1 MNALIVNCH
10 ERKHLPSEFKAM
22 KRKCICLKAQQV
34 AHLSAEGNLLILFAI
49 IVFFNSL
56 WESKIESEKEI
67 KLKNT
72 TFDA

>member
-1 MNALIVNCH
+1 
-10 ERKHLPSEFKAM
+10 M